1 MPEHIGDRAPAFVM
15 GELPDAERAAIQRHL
30 AGCARCR
37 HELDEVKRALDAVG
51 AWPAEPSLPT
61 ALEDRIVRSVA
72 ADGVAVAGRV
82 PVVPATGRPWWRS
95 GVAAAVLVG
104 VLSATVGFGAG
115 RLTSGPRSVT
125 PPVSVGADSTL
136 HSYMLLLEEPVWP
149 PAQPLAR
156 NGYGAWT
163 RAIAA
168 ESRFV
173 DAEKFTEEPGFRVNT
188 SGAVTRPRPADVN
201 YSGWYIVRARNY
213 DEAIDWARRGPHLSY
228 GSVLVREI
236 EP

>member
-1 MPEHIGDRAPAFVM
+1 MTPEHMGERAMAFVT
-15 GELPDAERAAIQRHL
+15 GELPDAERAAIQQHV
-30 AGCARCR
+30 GVCASCR
-37 HELDEVKRALDAVG
+37 LELDGVKRALDAVA
-51 AWPAEPSLPT
+51 AWPAEPSLPR
-61 ALEDRIVRSVA
+61 ALEDRIVRSVIA
-72 ADGVAVAGRV
+72 GSAVVAGEAAGV
-82 PVVPATGRPWWRS
+82 SVSGRPWWRS
-95 GVAAAVLVG
+95 RVAALLVG
-104 VLSATVGFGAG
+104 VLSAAAGFGAG
-115 RLTSGPRSVT
+115 RLTSGTRSLT

-149 PAQPLAR
+149 PTQPLAR
-156 NGYGAWT
+156 SGYGAWT

-173 DAEKFTEEPGFRVNT
+173 DAEKLTEEPGFRVNA
-188 SGAVTRPRPADVN
+188 SGAVTRPRATDVN
-201 YSGWYIVRARNY
+201 YSGWYIVRARSY